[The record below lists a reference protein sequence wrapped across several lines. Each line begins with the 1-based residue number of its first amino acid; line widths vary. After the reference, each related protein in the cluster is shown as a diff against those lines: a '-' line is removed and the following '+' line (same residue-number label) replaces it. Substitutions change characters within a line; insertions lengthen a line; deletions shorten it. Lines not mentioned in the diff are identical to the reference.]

1 VPFDLTPDEKIVLW
15 RKRAAELRAIAADAN
30 TDQER
35 DACFTVAASYDALIK
50 SEEQLIAQ
58 RLRGIIRDYLG
69 GC

>member
-1 VPFDLTPDEKIVLW
+1 M
-15 RKRAAELRAIAADAN
+15 AAGAN

-35 DACFTVAASYDALIK
+35 DACVTVAESYDALIK

-69 GC
+69 DC